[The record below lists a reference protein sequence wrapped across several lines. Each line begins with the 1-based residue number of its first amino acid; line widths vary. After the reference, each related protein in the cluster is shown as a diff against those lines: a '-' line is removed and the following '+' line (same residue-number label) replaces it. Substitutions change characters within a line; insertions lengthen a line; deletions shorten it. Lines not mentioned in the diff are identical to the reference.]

1 MYALYVCLLR
11 AHDTGTVAS
20 SPWCIHTHN
29 VRHPRE
35 EWKEVAA
42 ATADEK
48 EEEEEEEEEAV
59 NEEEAEEEETWEVE
73 EEETWNESA
82 YGFVHPTVPPPTP
95 SPPAPC
101 VRGLTQISFWVKTG
115 PFFL

>member
-1 MYALYVCLLR
+1 MPCMYALYVCLLR

-59 NEEEAEEEETWEVE
+59 NEEEAEEEETWEVGE
-73 EEETWNESA
+73 E
-82 YGFVHPTVPPPTP
+82 
-95 SPPAPC
+95 
-101 VRGLTQISFWVKTG
+101 
-115 PFFL
+115 